1 MWELIRHNNY
11 ARLTGRL
18 RVVTVLLIRMVAEA
32 GLHFSEFIRFL
43 GNRIS
48 AASGGEQVSTNTT
61 IDRGPL
67 ATARGA
73 DPAESVPRA
82 VASGSGLAR
91 ALTTAGGTDP
101 GSARKTSN

>member
-1 MWELIRHNNY
+1 MWKTSRHNNY

-18 RVVTVLLIRMVAEA
+18 RVVMALLIRMVAEA
-32 GLHFSEFIRFL
+32 GFHFSEFIRFL

-67 ATARGA
+67 TTARLGA
-73 DPAESVPRA
+73 QAILACLLRWPAGRDGRRSQVHYLWRY
-82 VASGSGLAR
+82 
-91 ALTTAGGTDP
+91 
-101 GSARKTSN
+101 